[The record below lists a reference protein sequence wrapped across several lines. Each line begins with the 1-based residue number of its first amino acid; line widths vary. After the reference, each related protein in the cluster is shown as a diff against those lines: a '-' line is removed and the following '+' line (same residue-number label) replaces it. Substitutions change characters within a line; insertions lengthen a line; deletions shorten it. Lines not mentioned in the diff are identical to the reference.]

1 MARRVATFSLRCS
14 CASPAIHKKINATV
28 VGQNLKPMLVP
39 FVDAGRVFDKV
50 GQFSL
55 NDWKATGGL
64 GLRIAWNLA
73 TIISFEYGVGNEG
86 SLFYMEIGHQF

>member
-1 MARRVATFSLRCS
+1 MHGSVELRWSPLDFSVLDQH
-14 CASPAIHKKINATV
+14 I
-28 VGQNLKPMLVP
+28 KPMLVP
-39 FVDAGRVFDKV
+39 FVDVGRVFDQS

-55 NDWKATGGL
+55 NDWKVTGGL

-73 TIISFEYGVGNEG
+73 TIISFEYGMGNEG